1 MEDAKKQSP
10 ARVLFIQD
18 VKEKTG
24 NLGAGGSTV
33 FSIRVSTEQF
43 KELNEKA
50 QALGLSKNSLVQFSI
65 IKLLETFKF

>member
-1 MEDAKKQSP
+1 MNNETQQSSSR
-10 ARVLFIQD
+10 ALFIKD

-33 FSIRVSTEQF
+33 FSIRITTEQF

-50 QALGLSKNSLVQFSI
+50 QALGLTKNSLVQYSI
-65 IKLLETFKF
+65 NQLLQTFKF

>member
-1 MEDAKKQSP
+1 MNNETQQSP
-10 ARVLFIQD
+10 SRALFIKD

-33 FSIRVSTEQF
+33 FSIRITTEQF

-50 QALGLSKNSLVQFSI
+50 QALGLTKNSLVQYSI
-65 IKLLETFKF
+65 NQLLQTFKF